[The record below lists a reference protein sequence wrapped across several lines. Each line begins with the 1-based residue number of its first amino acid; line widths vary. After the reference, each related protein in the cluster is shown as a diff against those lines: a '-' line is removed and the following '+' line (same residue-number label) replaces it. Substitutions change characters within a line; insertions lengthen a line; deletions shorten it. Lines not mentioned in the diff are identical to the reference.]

1 MIRNSARDSEAG
13 NIKFLI
19 CTCIESN
26 LISAWLYLLHVAIG
40 GIK

>member
-13 NIKFLI
+13 NIILI